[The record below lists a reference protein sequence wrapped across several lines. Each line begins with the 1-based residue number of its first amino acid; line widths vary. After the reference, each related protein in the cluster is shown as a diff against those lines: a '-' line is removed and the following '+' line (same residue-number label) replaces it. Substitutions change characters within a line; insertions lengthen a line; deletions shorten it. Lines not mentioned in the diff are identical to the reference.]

1 MKRVTIFLAILL
13 MTAVTAFAQTN
24 DPVIMTVNGQPVLRS
39 EFVYSYNKNNSE
51 GVIDKKTV
59 EEYVDLFVNYKLKV
73 MAALDAHLDTMRSF
87 KQEFAT
93 YRDQQVKPSFF
104 SEKDMEAEAL
114 KIYNNTKED
123 IGPKGLVNLSHIL
136 IRLRQQGTAQE
147 QNRAKQRI
155 DSIYNALKNG
165 ADFAELAKRVSE
177 DPGSAANGGKLSWI
191 RPKQTLKEFE
201 DAAYALNKGEISA
214 PVLSPVGYHIIL
226 MHDRKQLEP
235 FEELKES
242 IYKFIENR
250 GLKEQMIDAA
260 VNQAAKNANM
270 SADALL
276 ERRAA
281 ELSAND
287 SDLKNLIREYH
298 DGLLLYEISNRM
310 VWEKAA
316 SDEAGLARYFQANRK
331 NYSWEQPRYKGIA
344 YNTKNKKDIKAVKK
358 ALKKLPFDRW
368 AEQLRTTFN
377 GDSVIRIRVVKG
389 IFKEGDNK
397 LIDKKVFKKKNVE
410 VPPVKDYPYEAVYGK
425 LLKKGPE
432 TYDDVRG
439 QVVADYQD
447 QMEKEWVASLRSR
460 YPVTINQEVV
470 KTVNKQ

>member
-1 MKRVTIFLAILL
+1 MTRVNIFLGILL
-13 MTAVTAFAQTN
+13 LTATTVFAQN
-24 DPVIMTVNGQPVLRS
+24 SDPVIMTVNGQPVLRS

-59 EEYVDLFVNYKLKV
+59 DEYVDLFINYKLKV
-73 MAALDAHLDTMRSF
+73 MAALDEHLDTLVSF

-93 YRDQQVKPSFF
+93 YRDQQVKPSFL
-104 SEKDMEAEAL
+104 SDKDMEAEARR
-114 KIYNNTKED
+114 IYNNTKED

-136 IRLRQQGTAQE
+136 IRTRQQGTAQE
-147 QNRAKQRI
+147 QYLAKQRI
-155 DSIYNALKNG
+155 DSVYNALKNG

-214 PVLSPVGYHIIL
+214 PILSPVGYHIIL
-226 MHDRKQLEP
+226 LHDRKQLEP
-235 FEELKES
+235 YEELKEN
-242 IYKFIENR
+242 IYLFIENR
-250 GLKEQMIDAA
+250 GLKEQLIDKAVSEAA
-260 VNQAAKNANM
+260 AQAKV
-270 SADALL
+270 STDALL
-276 ERRAA
+276 EKRAA
-281 ELSAND
+281 ELSATD

-316 SDEAGLARYFQANRK
+316 SDEAGLSRFFQANRK
-331 NYSWEQPRYKGIA
+331 KYNWEQPRYKGIA
-344 YNTKNKKDIKAVKK
+344 YNTKDKKDIKAVKK
-358 ALKKLPFDRW
+358 TLKGLPFDRW
-368 AEQLRTTFN
+368 AEQLRPTFN

-389 IFKEGDNK
+389 LFKVGDNK
-397 LIDKKVFKKKNVE
+397 LIDKKVFKKKEVV
-410 VPPVKDYPYEAVYGK
+410 VPPMKDYPYEDVYGK

-447 QMEKEWVASLRSR
+447 QMEKEWVASLRRR
-460 YPVTINQEVV
+460 YPVVVNQEVV
-470 KTVNKQ
+470 KTVK